1 MTRSRPNEFTGRHL
15 LAIMVAFFGVIIA
28 VNVTMAVYARKSWT
42 GLVVQNS
49 YVASQE
55 FNEKAIEEKAQAA
68 LGYTAALAIDREAI
82 SYAILDRQGRKVPI
96 ASASATFHRP
106 VTTRED
112 THVVFAID
120 PTGAAIGTEDLTD
133 GVWIMQ
139 LTADIG
145 AEHPWRDMR
154 RIVVRDGRFE

>member
-1 MTRSRPNEFTGRHL
+1 MNRTRNEFTGRHM
-15 LAIMVAFFGVIIA
+15 LAIMLAFFGVIIA
-28 VNVTMAVYARKSWT
+28 VNVTMAMYARKSWT

-55 FNEKAIEEKAQAA
+55 FNEKAAEELAQAT
-68 LGYTAALAIDREAI
+68 LGYSAKLPIAGATIG
-82 SYAILDRQGRKVPI
+82 YAIVDRDGRAVPI
-96 ASASATFHRP
+96 ASATATFHRP

-112 THVVFAID
+112 THVAFAID
-120 PTGAAIGTEDLTD
+120 PAGAATGTEDLTD

-139 LTADIG
+139 LAADIG